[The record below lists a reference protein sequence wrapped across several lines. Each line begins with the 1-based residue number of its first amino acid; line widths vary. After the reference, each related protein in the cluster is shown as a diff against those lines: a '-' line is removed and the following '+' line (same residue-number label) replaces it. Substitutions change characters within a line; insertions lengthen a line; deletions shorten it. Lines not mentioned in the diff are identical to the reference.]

1 MANAQETREGIE
13 QVNQKLQK
21 IGNESALTLQ
31 RVTDLEQIIANN
43 PGGQIPQEVTDALEA
58 LKQQA
63 QLVDDLVP
71 DAEPG
76 VLEQDAQTRSQRA

>member
-1 MANAQETREGIE
+1 MANSQETREGIE

-21 IGNESALTLQ
+21 IGNESALLLQ
-31 RVTDLEQIIANN
+31 RISDLETQIQQGNVS
-43 PGGQIPQEVTDALEA
+43 QEITDALEA

-63 QLVDDLVP
+63 QVVDDLVP

-76 VLEQDAQTRSQRA
+76 VVEGDQGGQATRPA